1 MEYIIRNC
9 KGYTFICVHSQYQKN
24 VVIIMNRTNPD
35 ASELWREY
43 WPEAQPYKD
52 VKKSEPNFKLNIKK

>member
-1 MEYIIRNC
+1 
-9 KGYTFICVHSQYQKN
+9 
-24 VVIIMNRTNPD
+24 MNRTNPD